1 MVMVMEEMKIVKN
14 VCIFIPLLVK
24 QPCCN
29 LSLCLRTHAYHVA
42 FQLVKKVS
50 SLGVTMLL
58 FIHMYE
64 LFCSNSYSDDEFIR
78 EH

>member
-24 QPCCN
+24 QPCCSFSVF
-29 LSLCLRTHAYHVA
+29 LLTHASHVE

-58 FIHMYE
+58 FMHMYE